1 MKTLILEVDEGVY
14 SKIKSFIELLPS
26 ELCHQVDDA
35 DLTQAETPVIHKQ
48 SSSLLIFHRAALA
61 RPKGARPVVQTTGF
75 QPPSLSV
82 GGSVRRS
89 STHQLS
95 AGGC

>member
-35 DLTQAETPVIHKQ
+35 ELTQAETPVIHKQ
-48 SSSLLIFHRAALA
+48 SSSLLIGEAALNEA
-61 RPKGARPVVQTTGF
+61 LEIGF
-75 QPPSLSV
+75 IGSFEAEPDFSVHDNLPLPSDESRFSV
-82 GGSVRRS
+82 
-89 STHQLS
+89 L
-95 AGGC
+95 

>member
-48 SSSLLIFHRAALA
+48 SSSLLIGEAALNKA
-61 RPKGARPVVQTTGF
+61 LEIGF
-75 QPPSLSV
+75 IGSFEAEPDF
-82 GGSVRRS
+82 SVRYKENLDWS
-89 STHQLS
+89 DKI
-95 AGGC
+95 